1 MTGIDDRRGFALPVA
16 IFVIA
21 FLTIS
26 LAAVTAMISSE
37 RRVLDNS
44 LAQVEALSLAQT
56 GLDLFVADRAAYGLV
71 ATPPA
76 ANEFTQ
82 ITLSGG
88 YADVTL
94 ELIRPAVPGSDA
106 LYVVRSLGVLTDP
119 ALSGTPLAQRMVAQY
134 AQWTTGTMNVGASW
148 MSLSGLTKNGKVGT
162 VSGIDN
168 SCTATPACGCQGDV
182 AGVSVPE
189 PPGLT
194 LSGQQGKGKPWRPD
208 GDPPVEDLGTVS
220 EAVANMDIDWQ
231 GIANGTALT
240 PDVILPPNAP
250 TTSPPWPSF
259 SDPTYWP
266 TIFED
271 GDLAIDESSPPWS
284 GQGIL
289 IVTGDLT
296 LNGSVTW
303 QGVILAGGAL
313 TSNGENT
320 VLGATL
326 SALNVTLGDEV
337 GAGDVGNGTKTFQ
350 YDSCAVQQALAGF
363 AGLQTYPNA
372 WTDNWPT
379 Y

>member
-44 LAQVEALSLAQT
+44 LAQVEAISLAQT
-56 GLDLFVADRAAYGLV
+56 GLDLFVVDRAAYGFVV
-71 ATPPA
+71 APPA
-76 ANEFTQ
+76 VLEETR
-82 ITLSGG
+82 IDLTGG

-94 ELIRPAVPGSDA
+94 ELIRPAVAGSDA

-134 AQWTTGTMNVGASW
+134 AQWTTGTMSVGASW
-148 MSLSGLTKNGKVGT
+148 MSLSGLTKNGKAGT

-168 SCTATPACGCQGDV
+168 SCTATPACGCQATV

-194 LSGQQGKGKPWRPD
+194 LSGQQGQGSPWQPV
-208 GDPPVEDLGTVS
+208 GDPPQEDLGTVS
-220 EAVANMDIDWQ
+220 EAVATMDIDWQ
-231 GIANGTALT
+231 GIADGTALT
-240 PDVILPPNAP
+240 PDVILPDLAP

-266 TIFED
+266 SIFVD
-271 GDLAIDESSPPWS
+271 GDLAIDETSPPWS
-284 GQGIL
+284 GRGIL

-296 LNGSVTW
+296 LNGNVTW
-303 QGVILAGGAL
+303 EGVILVGDVL
-313 TSNGENT
+313 TSNGANT

-326 SALNVTLGDEV
+326 NGLNIMLGDEV
-337 GAGDVGNGTKTFQ
+337 DAGDVGNGTKTFQ